1 MRHNKIEAMKNVI
14 GVVMA
19 GGRGTRL
26 NPVTRV
32 INKHLLPI
40 YQKPMIFYALS
51 NLVLAGIKDIFI
63 VTNPKDVSTFEKLI
77 DPIFLGSDYNLKVI
91 TQEIPNGIAE
101 VFKLIESFRNG
112 RDMLLHLGDNLFFGH
127 NFITRLSSTIKTNNS
142 TVFSYKVKNPSAF
155 AVIKME
161 QNTVAKIIE
170 KPDDFIS
177 DLIATGI
184 YFYKDSDIKLS
195 QQIDFSDRGELE
207 ITDMNNLIIRK
218 SKLALMQLQ
227 RGDIWYDCGTF
238 NDLASAT
245 QFIKFAEERH
255 SLQIGDLE
263 AILASKGQ
271 SLCFV

>member
-1 MRHNKIEAMKNVI
+1 MGHNKIEAMKNVI

-77 DPIFLGSDYNLKVI
+77 NPIFLGSEYNLKVI
-91 TQEIPNGIAE
+91 IQETPNGIAE

-218 SKLALMQLQ
+218 SKLAVVQLQ

-238 NDLASAT
+238 DDLASAT

>member
-1 MRHNKIEAMKNVI
+1 MGHNKIEAMKNVI

-142 TVFSYKVKNPSAF
+142 TVFTYKVKNPSAF

-195 QQIDFSDRGELE
+195 QQVDFSDRGELE

-218 SKLALMQLQ
+218 SKLAVVQLQ

>member
-1 MRHNKIEAMKNVI
+1 MKNVI

-127 NFITRLSSTIKTNNS
+127 NFITRLSSTFKTNNS
-142 TVFSYKVKNPSAF
+142 TIFSYKVKNPSAF

-255 SLQIGDLE
+255 AQKIGDLE

>member
-1 MRHNKIEAMKNVI
+1 MKNVI

-63 VTNPKDVSTFEKLI
+63 VTNPKDISTFEKLI

-142 TVFSYKVKNPSAF
+142 TVFTYKVKNPSAF

-218 SKLALMQLQ
+218 SKLAVVQLQ

-238 NDLASAT
+238 DDLASAT

>member
-1 MRHNKIEAMKNVI
+1 MGHNKIEAMKNVI

-63 VTNPKDVSTFEKLI
+63 VTNPKDISTFEKLI

-142 TVFSYKVKNPSAF
+142 TVFTYKVKNPSAF

-218 SKLALMQLQ
+218 SKLAVVQLQ

-238 NDLASAT
+238 DDLASAT

>member
-1 MRHNKIEAMKNVI
+1 MGHNKIEAMKNVI

-142 TVFSYKVKNPSAF
+142 TVFTYKVKNPSAF

-218 SKLALMQLQ
+218 SKLAVVQLQ

>member
-1 MRHNKIEAMKNVI
+1 VGHNKIEAMKNVI

-142 TVFSYKVKNPSAF
+142 TVFTYKVKNPSAF

-218 SKLALMQLQ
+218 SKLAVVQLQ

-238 NDLASAT
+238 DDLASAT

>member
-1 MRHNKIEAMKNVI
+1 VGHNKIEAMKNVI

-127 NFITRLSSTIKTNNS
+127 NFITRLSSTFKTNNS
-142 TVFSYKVKNPSAF
+142 TIFSYKVKNPSAF

-195 QQIDFSDRGELE
+195 QQVDFSDRGELE

-218 SKLALMQLQ
+218 SKLAVMQLQ

-255 SLQIGDLE
+255 AQKIGDLE

>member
-1 MRHNKIEAMKNVI
+1 MGHNKIEAMKNVI

-127 NFITRLSSTIKTNNS
+127 NFITRLSSTFKTNNS
-142 TVFSYKVKNPSAF
+142 TIFSYKVKNPSAF

-218 SKLALMQLQ
+218 SKLAVMQLQ

-238 NDLASAT
+238 DDLASAT

-255 SLQIGDLE
+255 AQKIGDLE

>member
-1 MRHNKIEAMKNVI
+1 MGHNKIEAMKNVI

-142 TVFSYKVKNPSAF
+142 TIFSYKVKNPSAF

>member
-1 MRHNKIEAMKNVI
+1 MGHNKIEAMKNVI

-142 TVFSYKVKNPSAF
+142 TVFTYKVKNPSAF

-238 NDLASAT
+238 DDLASAT

>member
-1 MRHNKIEAMKNVI
+1 MGHNKIEAMKNVI

-127 NFITRLSSTIKTNNS
+127 NFITRLSSTFKTNNS
-142 TVFSYKVKNPSAF
+142 TIFSYKVKNPSAF

>member
-1 MRHNKIEAMKNVI
+1 VGHNKIEAMKNVI

-127 NFITRLSSTIKTNNS
+127 NFITRLSSTFKTNNS
-142 TVFSYKVKNPSAF
+142 TIFSYKVKNPSAF

>member
-1 MRHNKIEAMKNVI
+1 MGHNKIEAMKNVI

-142 TVFSYKVKNPSAF
+142 TVFTYKVKNPSAF

-195 QQIDFSDRGELE
+195 QQVDFSDRGELE

-218 SKLALMQLQ
+218 SKLAVMQLQ

-255 SLQIGDLE
+255 AQKIGDLE

>member
-1 MRHNKIEAMKNVI
+1 MGHNKIEAMKNVI

-218 SKLALMQLQ
+218 SKLAVVQLQ

-238 NDLASAT
+238 DDLASAT

>member
-1 MRHNKIEAMKNVI
+1 MGHNKIEAMKNVI

-142 TVFSYKVKNPSAF
+142 TVFTYKVKNPSAF

-195 QQIDFSDRGELE
+195 QQVDFSDRGELE

-218 SKLALMQLQ
+218 SKLAVVQLQ

-238 NDLASAT
+238 DDLASAT

>member
-142 TVFSYKVKNPSAF
+142 TVFTYKVKNPSAF

-238 NDLASAT
+238 DDLASAT

>member
-1 MRHNKIEAMKNVI
+1 MGHNKIEAMKNVI

>member
-1 MRHNKIEAMKNVI
+1 MGHNKIEAMKNVI

-77 DPIFLGSDYNLKVI
+77 NPIFLGSDYNLKVI

-142 TVFSYKVKNPSAF
+142 TVFTYKVKNPSAF

-218 SKLALMQLQ
+218 SKLAVVQLQ

-238 NDLASAT
+238 DDLASAT